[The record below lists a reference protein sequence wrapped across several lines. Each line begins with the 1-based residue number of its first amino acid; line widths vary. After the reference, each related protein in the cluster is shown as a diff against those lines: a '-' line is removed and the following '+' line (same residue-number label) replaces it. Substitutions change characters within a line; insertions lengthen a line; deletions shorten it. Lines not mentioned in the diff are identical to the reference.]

1 MSLDAF
7 VVAPVDR
14 DKLAERFPPKFPELI
29 GHHVTF
35 RFGVR
40 PDPDISYGAHVPV
53 MLIGYSCNDDG
64 LEAFTVSVNGSTHRP
79 DGKIFH
85 LTWSLDRSKGFKP
98 VDSGA
103 LVQGKSHPIDPPI
116 QLITTLQ
123 HL

>member
-7 VVAPVDR
+7 LVDPVDR
-14 DKLAERFPPKFPELI
+14 NKLAERFPPKFPELI
-29 GHHVTF
+29 GHHITF

-40 PDPDISYGAHVPV
+40 PHPDIMYGSSVDV
-53 MLIGYSCNDDG
+53 MLVGYSCNDEG

-79 DGKIFH
+79 DGKIYH

-98 VDSGA
+98 VDSGE
-103 LVQGKSHPIDPPI
+103 LVRGKSQPINPPI
-116 QLITTLQ
+116 HLTTVLQ

>member
-7 VVAPVDR
+7 LVDPVDR

-29 GHHVTF
+29 GHHITH

-40 PDPDISYGAHVPV
+40 PDPDTAYGTSVSV
-53 MLIGYSCNDDG
+53 MLIGYSCNEGG

-79 DGKIFH
+79 DGKIYH

-98 VDSGA
+98 VDSGD
-103 LVQGKSHPIDPPI
+103 LVRSNSQPINPPI
-116 QLITTLQ
+116 PLDVTLL
-123 HL
+123 HI